1 MMLFMEPMLINV
13 ISVVEKEGNFRAR
26 ARAGLITRDI
36 ENAYLAF
43 DQLGLFAARRSG
55 GEGLTKG
62 GLYLLFADK
71 SGKFRGRL
79 PLLHGHC
86 C

>member
-1 MMLFMEPMLINV
+1 MLFMEPMLINV

-43 DQLGLFAARRSG
+43 DPAEESPRARAFRCTQVWRRRPHKRRLI
-55 GEGLTKG
+55 LTI
-62 GLYLLFADK
+62 
-71 SGKFRGRL
+71 RR
-79 PLLHGHC
+79 
-86 C
+86 